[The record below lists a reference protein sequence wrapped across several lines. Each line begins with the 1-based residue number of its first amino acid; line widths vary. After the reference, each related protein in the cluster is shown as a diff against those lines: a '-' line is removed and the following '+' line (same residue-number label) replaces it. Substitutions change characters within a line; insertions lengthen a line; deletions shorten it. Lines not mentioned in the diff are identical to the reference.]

1 MIRKKKERIT
11 PSIPST
17 PSMKEGESKRQ
28 LHLKKKSADLL
39 KELEGLRSDKTLK
52 EDKKD
57 IITSTIEN
65 NLDNSN
71 EENMYEDNK
80 YNEDNEDN
88 KDKLKKIKDKSK
100 SKLDNIMN
108 IPTQQEKGNI
118 PNLLDYGVTHKE
130 AVFITEYVKDYD
142 EIKAGKAAR
151 LIDGTMS
158 RMEMD
163 KRLNSVLLNPNVAKA
178 LQGCLQD
185 QIYRTLVTS
194 DRVITQIAKI
204 AFNDPIGLYKEDGSE
219 TIRDMKDI
227 PPALRYCI
235 SEVTNT
241 NIYDGRGDDRRVV
254 GHISKIKLHDSLKAL
269 QIILKDIREKGGLT
283 GKITLNQYNY
293 GTKNIRENLK
303 DLSDS
308 ELDVLLKLSNTG
320 SESLLNKTKLIENK
334 PKDSKDSKDS
344 EILKDFNI
352 EDNAEDIIE
361 LARAK
366 DLKDGTQLY
375 GLDELKSIEQSNM

>member
-39 KELEGLRSDKTLK
+39 KELEELEGLRSDKTLK

-57 IITSTIEN
+57 IITSTMEN
-65 NLDNSN
+65 NLNNSN
-71 EENMYEDNK
+71 EENMYKDNK
-80 YNEDNEDN
+80 Y
-88 KDKLKKIKDKSK
+88 KLKKIKDKSR

-204 AFNDPIGLYKEDGSE
+204 AFNDPLGLYKEDGSG

-235 SEVTNT
+235 SEITNT

-334 PKDSKDSKDS
+334 PKDSKDS
-344 EILKDFNI
+344 EVLKDFNI